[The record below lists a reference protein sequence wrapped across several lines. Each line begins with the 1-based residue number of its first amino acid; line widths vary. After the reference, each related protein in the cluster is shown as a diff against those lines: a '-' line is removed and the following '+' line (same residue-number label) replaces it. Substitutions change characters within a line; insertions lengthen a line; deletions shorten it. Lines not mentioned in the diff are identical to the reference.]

1 MAIPN
6 NAFGAQMIVAQRCNQ
21 ICLKKKTL
29 DVAQLKMQQ
38 LLGDSLHS
46 GIVWGVQKFQQHQF
60 FLIKMQQEETHPQ
73 HCNEWWCIND
83 C

>member
-1 MAIPN
+1 
-6 NAFGAQMIVAQRCNQ
+6 
-21 ICLKKKTL
+21 
-29 DVAQLKMQQ
+29 MQQ

-73 HCNEWWCIND
+73 HCNGGALMIVRRLQLELLGWIGSTNMSD
-83 C
+83 CKFIPKH